1 MRRSATLLLLGL
13 AFGPGLATGAN
24 RLADPAPSL
33 APGLAFAV
41 AIKGNGDLLAAG
53 PFLLKVPGGKGALR
67 LELSGLETDGE
78 SVRGQA
84 RLRNDSGLLLAGL
97 TLDFESASETRAKPS
112 EQGAT
117 VSGPMSLA
125 EPLAFGDLLAGE
137 TTPSL
142 PFELSPVPLGE
153 GVLLTTLLGSV
164 RGLAVEPAVAV
175 AGAVSPVA
183 LDADRS
189 GRLYLATGGV
199 GRVLRFTATSA
210 ASASSPFEAARPSA
224 PPAGIAL
231 RPRNGDL
238 FVSTGSQVIEV
249 HRPGVARP
257 ATLDAGRPVK
267 ALRVDSKN
275 VLRAASGNAVL
286 AFDEASPGPARAVG
300 PGGSEILSFDT
311 DGRGVIHA
319 VVALAGTRRVFF
331 AGETGPLPFPA
342 KKGAGSDAVDL
353 PSSCRFD
360 GEGAFWI
367 GAESRTPEGTVLAR
381 FLPDGTPLAALSRL
395 ALALLL
401 GKEEGAG
408 VPAIVD
414 LARGPEGRL
423 YVLLGDGSV
432 FAVRAF

>member
-1 MRRSATLLLLGL
+1 MRRLATLLLLCL
-13 AFGPGLATGAN
+13 ALGSGIASGVTRP
-24 RLADPAPSL
+24 ADRPPV
-33 APGLAFAV
+33 PGLAFAV
-41 AIKGNGDLLAAG
+41 AMKGNGDLLAAG
-53 PFLLKVPGGKGALR
+53 PFLLKVPGAKGALR
-67 LELSGLETDGE
+67 LELSGLEADGA
-78 SVRGQA
+78 SLRGQA

-97 TLDFESASETRAKPS
+97 TLDFESATETGAKPS
-112 EQGAT
+112 EQGASAT
-117 VSGPMSLA
+117 GPVALK

-137 TTPSL
+137 TSPTLS
-142 PFELSPVPLGE
+142 FDLSPIPLGE
-153 GVLLTTLLGSV
+153 EVFLTTLLGSV
-164 RGLAVEPAVAV
+164 RGLAAEPAVAV

-199 GRVLRFTATSA
+199 GRVLRFAATSATSA
-210 ASASSPFEAARPSA
+210 AAPFEAARPSA

-257 ATLDAGRPVK
+257 ATLDAGRPVT
-267 ALRVDSKN
+267 ALRIDSKN

-286 AFDEASPGPARAVG
+286 AFDEARPGPARTVG
-300 PGGSEILSFDT
+300 PGGSRILSFDA

-319 VVALAGTRRVFF
+319 VVAVGGARRVFF
-331 AGETGPLPFPA
+331 AGEEGPLPFPA
-342 KKGAGSDAVDL
+342 KRGAGSDAVDA
-353 PSSCRFD
+353 PSACRFD
-360 GEGAFWI
+360 GEGLLWI

-381 FLPDGTPLAALSRL
+381 FLPDGTPLAALSRE

-408 VPAIVD
+408 VPPIVD

-423 YVLLGDGSV
+423 YVLLEDGSV
-432 FAVRAF
+432 FVVRAF

>member
-1 MRRSATLLLLGL
+1 MRRLATLLLLGL
-13 AFGPGLATGAN
+13 AFGSGIAAGAN
-24 RLADPAPSL
+24 RRADPAPSP

-41 AIKGNGDLLAAG
+41 AMKGNGDFLSAG

-67 LELSGLETDGE
+67 LELSGLETEGA

-97 TLDFESASETRAKPS
+97 TLDFESATETGAKPP
-112 EQGAT
+112 EQGASAT
-117 VSGPMSLA
+117 GPVSLK

-137 TTPSL
+137 TTPYL
-142 PFELSPVPLGE
+142 PFDLSPVPLGE
-153 GVLLTTLLGSV
+153 EVFLTTLLGSV
-164 RGLAVEPAVAV
+164 HGLAAEPAVAV

-183 LDADRS
+183 LDSDRS

-199 GRVLRFTATSA
+199 GRVLRFTT

-238 FVSTGSQVIEV
+238 FVSTGGQVVEV

-275 VLRAASGNAVL
+275 VLHAASGNAVL
-286 AFDEASPGPARAVG
+286 AFDEARPGPAKAVG
-300 PGGSEILSFDT
+300 PEGSEILSFDT

-319 VVALAGTRRVFF
+319 VVTLAGAHRVFF
-331 AGETGPLPFPA
+331 AGEKGPLPFPA

-353 PSSCRFD
+353 PSACRFD

-367 GAESRTPEGTVLAR
+367 GAEARTPEGTVLAR
-381 FLPDGTPLAALSRL
+381 FLQDGTPLAALSRM

-401 GKEEGAG
+401 GKEEGAN
-408 VPAIVD
+408 VPAVVD

-432 FAVRAF
+432 FALRAF